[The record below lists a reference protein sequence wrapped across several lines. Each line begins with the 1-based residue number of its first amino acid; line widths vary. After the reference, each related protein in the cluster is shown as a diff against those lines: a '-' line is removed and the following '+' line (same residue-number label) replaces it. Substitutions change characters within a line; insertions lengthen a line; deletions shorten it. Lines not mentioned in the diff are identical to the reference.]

1 MHKNINPQS
10 VKSSHCTN
18 KLKKRHLVAGKK
30 KKKTIWQWIL
40 SALRERFFSVAKSAT
55 IALLLAT

>member
-1 MHKNINPQS
+1 MHENINPQS

-18 KLKKRHLVAGKK
+18 KLKKKTFSCGKE